1 MRQPCP
7 GADSA
12 LTSVHPG
19 CPQAH
24 AGQLGTERRTVP
36 PRCALMS
43 CFPTSRVTKAVPF
56 RTMSVM
62 VLQAL
67 GDSLSVGEM
76 KLPAALFITT

>member
-1 MRQPCP
+1 MSHPCP
-7 GADSA
+7 GVDTA
-12 LTSVHPG
+12 LPSVHTG
-19 CPQAH
+19 CPQAGAAAGAGRH
-24 AGQLGTERRTVP
+24 AVA